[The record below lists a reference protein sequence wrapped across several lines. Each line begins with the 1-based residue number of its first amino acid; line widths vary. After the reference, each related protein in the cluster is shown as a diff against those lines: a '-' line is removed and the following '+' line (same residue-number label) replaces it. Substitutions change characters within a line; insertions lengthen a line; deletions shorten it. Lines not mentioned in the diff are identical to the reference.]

1 MTVLADLQR
10 QGLVRHTG
18 VSNALPVQVAEARSI
33 AEVVCLQNMYDIAYR
48 GDDAMLPG
56 DGARAPTS
64 GRVAAPGLP
73 RPRQWPKRPGEHR
86 PSVQG
91 QASWPSNAPSA
102 SSSPTRPGAT

>member
-33 AEVVCLQNMYDIAYR
+33 AEVVCAQNRYIVVHRRDY
-48 GDDAMLPG
+48 AMLPG
-56 DGARAPTS
+56 DARAPTS
-64 GRVAAPGLP
+64 GRAAAPGLP